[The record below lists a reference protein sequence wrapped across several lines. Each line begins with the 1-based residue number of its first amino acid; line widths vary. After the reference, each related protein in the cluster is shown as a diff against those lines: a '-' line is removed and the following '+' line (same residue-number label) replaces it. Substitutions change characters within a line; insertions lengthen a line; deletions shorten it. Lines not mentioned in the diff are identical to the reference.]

1 MGMYTTP
8 YELFGRYTY
17 EMWRACRL
25 VVDTGIHYKGWTRE
39 QALKYLA
46 ENTALSIHEVTTE
59 IDRYIGWPGQALS
72 YKIGEIKIKQLRKE
86 SEEALG
92 ANFNIGDF
100 HNAILQNGSV
110 PLPLLEQQIDVFI
123 KESKEKK

>member
-1 MGMYTTP
+1 
-8 YELFGRYTY
+8 
-17 EMWRACRL
+17 

-46 ENTALSIHEVTTE
+46 ENTALSILEVTTE

-72 YKIGEIKIKQLRKE
+72 YKIGEIKIKQLRKK

-110 PLPLLEQQIDVFI
+110 PLPLLEQQIDVYI